1 MHVPN
6 RVRSTGM
13 RRFAVAFGVLM
24 LVGLIAG
31 ATFASAGSGIGNSPA
46 QDRVF
51 GGGRTL
57 AGGTCTDGSEPYC
70 SSVTRELSFLAV
82 SDGQGGGAHGTVTF
96 GTLEF
101 GGPVYVVRVAC
112 LAVEGNLAEIGG
124 TIVSS
129 AELPSQVGDAF
140 HMLVRD
146 SGEPG
151 STARDGV
158 GPIFVDPPESDPA
171 CGDLLDEADEYGFFT
186 LAAGDV
192 AVENG

>member
-1 MHVPN
+1 MH
-6 RVRSTGM
+6 
-13 RRFAVAFGVLM
+13 RFAITLGTLI

-31 ATFASAGSGIGNSPA
+31 ATFAFAGSGSGNSPA

-51 GGGRTL
+51 GGGRTF
-57 AGGTCTDGSEPYC
+57 GDSCTDGSTQYC
-70 SSVTRELSFLAV
+70 SSATREFSFLAV
-82 SDGQGGGAHGTVTF
+82 SDRQGGGAEGTVTY

-101 GGPVYVVRVAC
+101 GGPIYVVRVSC
-112 LAVEGNLAEIGG
+112 LAVEGNVAEIGG

-146 SGEPG
+146 SGDPG

-158 GPIFVDPPESDPA
+158 SQLFVDAPQSEPT
-171 CGDLLDEADEYGFFT
+171 CGDLLDEASEYGFFT
-186 LAAGDV
+186 VASGDV
-192 AVENG
+192 AVEREGL